1 VQPRDEDTKAGKE
14 KKTTK
19 KTNKRNKLTSIWDAA
34 MLWFDNATSDEGSQN
49 VDEDEFETTA
59 ENKETENNNIQ

>member
-1 VQPRDEDTKAGKE
+1 
-14 KKTTK
+14 
-19 KTNKRNKLTSIWDAA
+19 